1 MTSAFLLKGAGRIEG
16 RSAPS
21 AEKRG
26 VIRAEGRTMLKSV
39 SGALRDR
46 LPALGGQRDLVG
58 LGIFLLLLILAGLSF
73 DLRPL
78 VHDLFGAAHENC
90 AFDGP
95 FLLATLA
102 MAGTSLFAWRRARE
116 NARQLAENC
125 RLAESLEQALK
136 RAHLADQTK
145 TNLLAGMSHELRTPL
160 NAILGFAELIRNDSL
175 GKGVPDCYA
184 AYADDIHR
192 SGQTLLPH
200 FDSILE
206 YVSAETGEVTLSEE
220 MIDLRTLFAGIQCE
234 FASSAAAKGVALEV
248 RLPSRSPG
256 LLADMAALRQML
268 ARLVGNAIRYHRV
281 GGHVVVAAARDD
293 AGGLFIR
300 VEDDGP
306 GIDSGR
312 LVEAMHPF
320 AVNGS
325 GYTRSESGLG
335 FGLALTRALAEM
347 HGATLTL
354 DSTPGEGTIAS
365 LRFPPARIF
374 EKTERRR
381 PLVAAA
387 RALDVT
393 QPTVNAHI
401 PPKASTA

>member
-1 MTSAFLLKGAGRIEG
+1 MFTSVSSAF
-16 RSAPS
+16 
-21 AEKRG
+21 
-26 VIRAEGRTMLKSV
+26 
-39 SGALRDR
+39 RDR
-46 LPALGGQRDLVG
+46 FSTLGGHRDLVG
-58 LGIFLLLLILAGLSF
+58 LGIFLFLLLLVGISF

-102 MAGTSLFAWRRARE
+102 MAGTALLAWRRARE

-125 RLAESLEQALK
+125 RLAKSLEHALK
-136 RAHLADQTK
+136 QAHVADQTK

-184 AYADDIHR
+184 AYAEDIHR
-192 SGQTLLPH
+192 SGQTLLAH

-220 MIDLRTLFAGIQCE
+220 VIDLRTLCAAIQCE
-234 FASSAAAKGVALEV
+234 FAGSAAEKGVALEV

-268 ARLVGNAIRYHRV
+268 THLVGNAIRYHRA
-281 GGHVVVAAARDD
+281 GGHVVVATARDD
-293 AGGLFIR
+293 TGGLLIR

-306 GIDSGR
+306 GIEPGR
-312 LVEAMHPF
+312 LAQAMQPF
-320 AVNGS
+320 SVNGS
-325 GYTRSESGLG
+325 SYTRSESGLG
-335 FGLALTRALAEM
+335 FGLAMTRSLAEM

-354 DSTPGEGTIAS
+354 ESTPAKGTVAT
-365 LRFPPARIF
+365 LRFPPVRIV
-374 EKTERRR
+374 EKAERRR
-381 PLVAAA
+381 PLLVAA
-387 RALDVT
+387 RA
-393 QPTVNAHI
+393 AHVSPPAASRPAAPSI
-401 PPKASTA
+401 PPEASTA